1 MEADGESKNFAIV
14 DNKVSGS
21 ESPLKSPGLTLVLL
35 CFPLVSCQT
44 SPSDIEAH
52 FTTFTQD
59 RKDIAILLI
68 NQHIAE
74 KIRPLVDK
82 YTQAFPALLE
92 IPSKEHPYGEISQ
105 GRERGLHIAELT
117 ELSCDLY
124 HDGDN
129 RPVQRLGAEA
139 CTEGEWG
146 IEVFETAP
154 FEPDLEKALTI
165 LPHPANSL
173 LQLFGE

>member
-1 MEADGESKNFAIV
+1 MVFWLILIHLQPPH
-14 DNKVSGS
+14 VSY
-21 ESPLKSPGLTLVLL
+21 
-35 CFPLVSCQT
+35 QT

-92 IPSKEHPYGEISQ
+92 IPSKEHPYGEFAV
-105 GRERGLHIAELT
+105 R
-117 ELSCDLY
+117 
-124 HDGDN
+124 
-129 RPVQRLGAEA
+129 
-139 CTEGEWG
+139 
-146 IEVFETAP
+146 
-154 FEPDLEKALTI
+154 
-165 LPHPANSL
+165 
-173 LQLFGE
+173 